1 MFSPHQEGF
10 LIRRLANKQFVEMF
24 SESEIRN
31 IDKAERTLL
40 WKKENNKH
48 FQLFRVHPS
57 IFDKSNKLITNQKQ
71 SKKGKKCIY
80 LFAFQHPLK
89 STFYTSCLK
98 DDEKKVKMRHLSD
111 IAYFQMLKHLKEGF

>member
-1 MFSPHQEGF
+1 MNS
-10 LIRRLANKQFVEMF
+10 AV
-24 SESEIRN
+24 
-31 IDKAERTLL
+31 
-40 WKKENNKH
+40 
-48 FQLFRVHPS
+48 QLFRVHPS

-89 STFYTSCLK
+89 STFYTRCLK